1 MDTVLKVAGLQAAW
15 WGSVG
20 VYLCSKRQL
29 LRRETLTKSVGWL
42 LFTVASVASVALLG
56 SAHDSFTAMV
66 YWLAALMSSW
76 TLLILAPPHL
86 PSSVHLLSGGSI
98 LMLVAAGLG

>member
-1 MDTVLKVAGLQAAW
+1 MDTALKIAGLQAAW

-20 VYLCSKRQL
+20 VYLCSNKQL
-29 LRRETLTKSVGWL
+29 LRREPFPQAVGWL
-42 LFTVASVASVALLG
+42 LFGLTTVASVVSVG
-56 SAHDSFTAMV
+56 FAHDSLTAVV
-66 YWLAALMSSW
+66 YWLAALMLSW
-76 TLLILAPPHL
+76 TLLILAPPHV